1 MRIALVSTA
10 FVGLLLIVASFLS
23 GLDVFIGFVRGVVQ
37 HGSTKYLYLR
47 TRPLPYYGTNL
58 SKDVL
63 FLEEIQGVL
72 ACLCLGKI
80 FVYTM
85 DGVEIFTIAQNT
97 TFSLIATNLPDK
109 NNPFAFDYIQSGR
122 FIVLNPTSEGKSQTP
137 LVYSKGTLSYGEFVK
152 IKKRG
157 SLITVIHQRSNR
169 IANLVVLN
177 RL

>member
-1 MRIALVSTA
+1 MRIMFVSAA
-10 FVGLLLIVASFLS
+10 FVSLLLIIASFLS

-37 HGSTKYLYLR
+37 HGPTKNVYLK

-63 FLEEIQGVL
+63 LLEETQGIL

-80 FVYTM
+80 LVYTM
-85 DGVEIFTIAQNT
+85 DGVEIFTIVQNT

-137 LVYSKGTLSYGEFVK
+137 FVYSKNPLSYGEFVK
-152 IKKRG
+152 LKKRG

-169 IANLVVLN
+169 IVSLVVLN